1 MLTVKQLIARLK
13 KLDQTAVVAWRDHDQ
28 SENEVNGFV
37 RAGSVQEATRPLLDD
52 EYISGVLA
60 KNGKQNIVVLG
71 P

>member
-13 KLDQTAVVAWRDHDQ
+13 KLDQKAVVAWRDHDQ

-37 RAGSVQEATRPLLDD
+37 RAVEEGTDPLLNDA
-52 EYISGVLA
+52 YICRVLERD
-60 KNGKQNIVVLG
+60 GKHNVVVLG